1 MSVERNSDLC
11 ITRYLVPVDSSRYVL
26 GREGRGSGIHSSVKI
41 NFHFKYL
48 S

>member
-1 MSVERNSDLC
+1 MSVERNSNLC
-11 ITRYLVPVDSSRYVL
+11 ITTYLVPVDSFRYVL
-26 GREGRGSGIHSSVKI
+26 GREGRRSGIHSSVKM